1 MEKDYYNNQVN
12 IDIKVNLN
20 KVKNKIMESKQIIK
34 INLHILDN
42 IMIIKNMDMGKLF
55 ILENKKKLN

>member
-20 KVKNKIMESKQIIK
+20 KVKNKIMESK
-34 INLHILDN
+34 
-42 IMIIKNMDMGKLF
+42 
-55 ILENKKKLN
+55 